1 MHNTILL
8 IISICIALTVGTELF
23 AQDHE
28 NVEQVGRIYN
38 QWHDARDVVVV
49 GSLAYIATEE
59 SGLQIV
65 DVSNP
70 EDPEIVG
77 YWIDNPG
84 LAYGVAVSGDYAYVA
99 DYESGLRVINVAD
112 PEHPQEVGYYDT
124 PGGALGIALSED
136 GLIYV
141 ADYTNVGIYRFT
153 DPAVVDD
160 SFIPHPSS
168 FILYSP
174 YPNPFN
180 SSVTITYETVQSSF
194 VRLAVYDIR
203 GRLVEEL
210 ENRRIIKGHHR
221 LTWTHNISGIYF
233 ILLETGSTLVV
244 EKIVCVP

>member
-1 MHNTILL
+1 GLL
-8 IISICIALTVGTELF
+8 FISVTDPEHPEEVGYYDTPGNAHDITVSGDY
-23 AQDHE
+23 AY
-28 NVEQVGRIYN
+28 VAVGN
-38 QWHDARDVVVV
+38 
-49 GSLAYIATEE
+49 
-59 SGLQIV
+59 SGLCVISV
-65 DVSNP
+65 A
-70 EDPEIVG
+70 DPERPEEVG
-77 YWIDNPG
+77 YLDTPG
-84 LAYGVAVSGDYAYVA
+84 YAWGITVSGDYAYVA
-99 DYESGLRVINVAD
+99 DGLNGLRVISVAD